1 MGIQGPSKYKPTA
14 RPQICTDFYPILQIQ
29 LLKNWKIAN
38 GKNKKKKKKRVILED
53 SHSGSMW

>member
-38 GKNKKKKKKRVILED
+38 GKNKKKRKKELY
-53 SHSGSMW
+53 